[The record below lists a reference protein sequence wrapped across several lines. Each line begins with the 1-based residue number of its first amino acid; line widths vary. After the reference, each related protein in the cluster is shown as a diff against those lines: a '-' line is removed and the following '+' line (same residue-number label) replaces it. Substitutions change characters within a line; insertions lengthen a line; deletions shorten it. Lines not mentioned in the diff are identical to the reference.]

1 MGERHGV
8 ASSESN
14 FGEFHLQVYGLRERR
29 QLFIRES
36 DPKLAKLAHAVGV
49 HDSFFETIGIITAS
63 VLLLGNINGRII
75 IVGLRS
81 FLQRPG
87 SPEQP
92 SDFLAVASDCLLPSD
107 GHHLVVRFHDGLSAA
122 VAVSPG
128 RPWMRAL
135 AALFLEAWMIRHD
148 RPGNERGILHALG
161 WSCAQG
167 AGVLRRL
174 AWICS
179 AGLRCRRASGPLP
192 IILQRTWR
200 LNGEGCAAHRIHL
213 DLVILIIDFRI

>member
-1 MGERHGV
+1 MGECHGV

-36 DPKLAKLAHAVGV
+36 DPKLTKLAHAVGV

-87 SPEQP
+87 SPE
-92 SDFLAVASDCLLPSD
+92 
-107 GHHLVVRFHDGLSAA
+107 
-122 VAVSPG
+122 
-128 RPWMRAL
+128 
-135 AALFLEAWMIRHD
+135 
-148 RPGNERGILHALG
+148 
-161 WSCAQG
+161 
-167 AGVLRRL
+167 
-174 AWICS
+174 
-179 AGLRCRRASGPLP
+179 
-192 IILQRTWR
+192 
-200 LNGEGCAAHRIHL
+200 
-213 DLVILIIDFRI
+213 